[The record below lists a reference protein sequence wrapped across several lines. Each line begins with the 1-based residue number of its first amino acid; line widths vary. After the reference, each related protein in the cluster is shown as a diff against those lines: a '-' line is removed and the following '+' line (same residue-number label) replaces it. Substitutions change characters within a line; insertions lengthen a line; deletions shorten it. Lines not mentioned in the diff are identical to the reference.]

1 MKTLL
6 SEDILR
12 HSGFLRY
19 VYTVCPLATL
29 MLSFQ
34 SFNPLSHFI
43 SSLRRIK
50 APASSAQ
57 LEPHPLH
64 ALLEPLILPVR
75 ASSDKYKTELV
86 QILDDGGGA
95 GEQEELMMW
104 YAWEYEKVEGD
115 DEDKWKKE
123 WLERLERRE

>member
-1 MKTLL
+1 M
-6 SEDILR
+6 
-12 HSGFLRY
+12 
-19 VYTVCPLATL
+19 
-29 MLSFQ
+29 
-34 SFNPLSHFI
+34 
-43 SSLRRIK
+43 
-50 APASSAQ
+50 
-57 LEPHPLH
+57 
-64 ALLEPLILPVR
+64 R

-115 DEDKWKKE
+115 DEDKWKKG